1 MAATSKSVSNS
12 GDGDIDA
19 LLWGSKWSTG
29 NLFFSFPTSATVYSY
44 DGEPDQG
51 FQQFTP
57 ELKDVA
63 REVFGVFSQYARLS
77 FTETTSNTAD
87 LRIAMTNLATDDTP
101 ALARGYFPSDGA
113 KNGDLWLDTQS
124 NWTPVKGNSDYW
136 ALLHEIG
143 HTLGLSHP
151 GFSMDPTHVGHDY
164 TIMSIQAFP
173 THEAPFSYI
182 DVPQTPMLA
191 DVAALQYMYG
201 ANYDTRP
208 LDTVYSWSPTT
219 GETFIDGIGQ
229 GRPVRNIIYMTLWDG
244 GGIDT
249 YDFASYTK
257 PISIDLRPGEWTN
270 PGLTNASAGAG
281 PFQVA
286 TLGLD
291 PDGFVHARGSIANAY
306 LFNGDTR
313 SLIENANGG
322 ADDDDIIGNQ
332 ANNTLRGNGGDDTL
346 FYTAGNDALFGD
358 ARGDNGD
365 TADFSMS
372 STAVIINPVAAFQ
385 TITIS
390 GRTLTIPI
398 TPGSLKGDTIGNKYN
413 VTTTVG
419 ATIASLTGIENLT
432 GSRFGD
438 TITGDTGDNT
448 IKAGDGNDLVFYTGG
463 FDDLNG
469 GGGTD
474 TINFSKFGSAVSVSI
489 LANKSG
495 TEAFTSDSAS
505 IPLFGTLRAIA
516 ELGSF
521 ENVVGTAFA
530 DVITGSNGANTI
542 NGGAGA
548 DRMSGN
554 NGNDRYFVDNTGDRA
569 IETSAAG
576 GIDSVFSS
584 VSFTLGAFVENLT
597 LTGLSSIS
605 GAGNELAN
613 ELIGNVSANTLSGN
627 DGADIL
633 EGRGGND
640 TLIGGFGND
649 AYVFSGGS
657 LANDTFI
664 DSGGIDTVLVD
675 SLSDVISANRVGND
689 LLVFMDGG
697 SFRVQNHFAGGNIET
712 IQDDSRSVV
721 LATGTVGGDAG
732 GIIGGTGQDDIF
744 DGRGGDDLLFGG
756 HGRDILLGGT
766 GDDRIDGG
774 FGRDILDGGAGNDML
789 TGGPGRDTFVF
800 RPASADGG
808 PGHDVILDFSNGD
821 LIDLRAFHTSFRAF
835 DDDRDRRLEDGEGD
849 GRIEICIDHG
859 DAVLT
864 FDQSS
869 IRIENYTRL
878 DSGDFLF

>member
-1 MAATSKSVSNS
+1 MAASSRPVTES

-19 LLWGSKWSTG
+19 LLWGAKWSTG
-29 NLFFSFPTSATVYSY
+29 NLFFSFPTSATLYSY

-57 ELKDVA
+57 ELKDAVRQA
-63 REVFGVFSQYARLS
+63 FGIFGQYANLT

-87 LRIAMTNLATDDTP
+87 LRLALTNLAIDDTP
-101 ALARGYFPSDGA
+101 ASARGYSPDAGA
-113 KNGDLWLDTQS
+113 RNGDLWLDTQT
-124 NWTPVKGNSDYW
+124 NWTPVKGNSDFLT
-136 ALLHEIG
+136 LLHEIG

-151 GFSMDPTHVGHDY
+151 GFSMDPAHVGHPY
-164 TIMSIQAFP
+164 TIMSYQAFP
-173 THEAPFSYI
+173 THEAPFPYI

-191 DVAALQYMYG
+191 DVAALQYMYN
-201 ANYDTRP
+201 ANYNTRP
-208 LDTVYSWSPTT
+208 LDTHYSWSPTT

-229 GRPVRNIIYMTLWDG
+229 GRPVKNIIFKTIWDG

-249 YDFASYTK
+249 YDFSGYTK

-270 PGLTNASAGAG
+270 PGLTNASAGSG

-291 PDGFVHARGSIANAY
+291 PDGFVHAPGSIANAY

-322 ADDDDIIGNQ
+322 AGNDIIIGNQ

-358 ARGDNGD
+358 ARGDKGD
-365 TADFSMS
+365 TADFSMAS
-372 STAVIINPVAAFQ
+372 SAVTINPVVAFRTFTIAGQ
-385 TITIS
+385 TITM
-390 GRTLTIPI
+390 PI
-398 TPGSLKGDTIGNKYN
+398 TPGSVTGDTIGDKYN
-413 VTTTVG
+413 VTAGG
-419 ATIASLTGIENLT
+419 ATIASLTGIDNLT
-432 GSRFGD
+432 GSRFSD

-448 IKAGDGNDLVFYTGG
+448 IKAGDGNDRVFYTGG
-463 FDDLNG
+463 FDNLDG
-469 GGGTD
+469 GNGTD
-474 TINFSKFGSAVSVSI
+474 TINFSSFGSAVSVS
-489 LANKSG
+489 LLLNTLG
-495 TEAFTSDSAS
+495 PEAFTSDSAS
-505 IPLFGTLRAIA
+505 IPATGTLRPIA
-516 ELGSF
+516 ELTSF
-521 ENVVGTAFA
+521 ENVVGSAFA
-530 DVITGSNGANTI
+530 DVIAGSSGANTI

-548 DRMSGN
+548 DRMSGGG
-554 NGNDRYFVDNTGDRA
+554 GNDIYVVDNAGDSV
-569 IETSAAG
+569 IETSSAG
-576 GIDSVFSS
+576 GIDSVSSS

-597 LTGLSSIS
+597 LTGLTSIS
-605 GAGNELAN
+605 GSGNELAN
-613 ELIGNVSANTLSGN
+613 ELIGNVSANTLSGR
-627 DGADIL
+627 DGADL
-633 EGRGGND
+633 MEGRGGND
-640 TLIGGFGND
+640 TLIGGLGND

-689 LLVFMDGG
+689 FLVFMEGG

-712 IQDDSRSVV
+712 IQDGSRSVV

-732 GIIGGTGQDDIF
+732 GIIGGTGHDDTL

-766 GDDRIDGG
+766 GNDRIDGG
-774 FGRDILDGGAGNDML
+774 FGRDIIDGGAGNDML
-789 TGGPGRDTFVF
+789 SGGAGQDTFVF

-808 PGHDVILDFSNGD
+808 PGHDVMLDFSHGD
-821 LIDLRAFHTSFRAF
+821 LIDLRAFQTGFRAL
-835 DDDRDRRLEDGEGD
+835 DGRGRWPQSGEGD
-849 GRIEICIDHG
+849 GHFEISIDHG
-859 DAVLT
+859 DMVLT

-878 DSGDFLF
+878 DPGDFLF